1 MPLLLQG
8 NIMES
13 KKIKES
19 RVVTIGG
26 TLLSTDSED
35 IIFMEASED
44 DVLIKLPKDLV
55 SGQTFTFIQSNTSG
69 GSTCRI
75 TPMGASKVIGYVSQQ
90 EGENGDPRIADSLVS
105 VLDGTDGKYI
115 QLVKATGHQG
125 NFIKLI
131 CNGNNWYVAGGMG
144 IFSHEA

>member
-1 MPLLLQG
+1 
-8 NIMES
+8 MES

-19 RVVTIGG
+19 RTVTTGG
-26 TLLSTDSED
+26 VLLSTDSEN

-55 SGQTFTFIQSNTSG
+55 PGQTFTFIQANASA

-75 TPMGASKVIGYVSQQ
+75 TPMGASKIIGYVSQQ
-90 EGENGDPRIADSLVS
+90 EGGNANATTADGLVS
-105 VLDGTDGKYI
+105 VLDGADGKYV
-115 QLVKATGHQG
+115 QLTKATGHQG

-131 CNGNNWYVAGGMG
+131 CNGRDWYVIGGLG
-144 IFSHEA
+144 VFTHEA